1 MAPKPISFARG
12 APSLD
17 IVDVDGL
24 REAAQQA
31 FTTDPGGVTA
41 YGTSVGYPPLREW
54 IAGQHGVE
62 LGRVLVTNG
71 SMQADAFLFD
81 ALVEPGD
88 SVIVERPT
96 YDRTLLSLRNRGADV
111 RMVELEP
118 DGIDV
123 AALERVLVAGA
134 SPKLAHIIP
143 NFQNPAGYTLS
154 TDKRERL
161 LVLARAHGFTIFED
175 DPYWSLRFT
184 GEHLP
189 SILSMDG
196 ETVVY
201 ASSFSKTVCPG
212 IRVGY
217 LVGPEDLIAQISK
230 IATSTYISP
239 SMVAQAIVHQFCVS
253 GALERSIETV
263 KAALGERAKTL
274 CEALRRELPDARF
287 VEPEGGYFLW
297 VELPRGTDFAALF
310 DAAASRGVQFVK
322 GSDFVLEGADDC
334 LRLAYSGVTPE
345 EIEEG
350 VKRLAEAYADVASSS
365 NSTVSQDDEESAARS
380 ASSVS

>member
-1 MAPKPISFARG
+1 MASSISFARG

-24 REAAQQA
+24 RTAADQA
-31 FTTDPGGVTA
+31 FQNDPAGATA
-41 YGTSVGYPPLREW
+41 YGTSIGYPPLRDW
-54 IAGQHGVE
+54 IAERHQVE
-62 LGRVLVTNG
+62 PARVLVTNG

-96 YDRTLLSLRNRGADV
+96 YDRTLLSLKNRGADV
-111 RMVELEP
+111 RAVELEP

-123 AALERVLVAGA
+123 AAVERVLRGGA
-134 SPKLAHIIP
+134 KPKLAHIIP

-154 TDKRERL
+154 AEKRRSL
-161 LVLARAHGFTIFED
+161 LELAREHEFTVFED
-175 DPYWSLRFT
+175 DPYVALRFK
-184 GEHLP
+184 GETLE
-189 SILSMDG
+189 SMLSMDAG
-196 ETVVY
+196 SVVY

-217 LVGPEDLIAQISK
+217 LVGPEELIARIAK
-230 IATSTYISP
+230 LATSAYISP
-239 SMVAQAIVHQFCVS
+239 NMVAQAIVNQFCRS
-253 GALERSIETV
+253 GAIDRSIETV
-263 KAALGERAKTL
+263 KEALRDRAGTL

-297 VELPRGTDFAALF
+297 VDLPRGTDVGALFAA
-310 DAAASRGVQFVK
+310 AAERGVQFVK
-322 GSDFVLEGADDC
+322 GTDFVLDGGESS

-345 EIEEG
+345 QIEEG
-350 VKRLAEAYADVASSS
+350 VRRLAAAYAEV
-365 NSTVSQDDEESAARS
+365 S
-380 ASSVS
+380 ASTHSADAA

>member
-1 MAPKPISFARG
+1 MAKSISFARG

-24 REAAQQA
+24 RSAAERA
-31 FTTDPGGVTA
+31 FSNDPAGVTA

-54 IAGQHGVE
+54 IAERHQVSAQQ
-62 LGRVLVTNG
+62 VLVTNG

-81 ALVEPGD
+81 AMVHEGD

-111 RMVELEP
+111 RMVQLEP

-123 AALERVLVAGA
+123 AAVERVLAAGA
-134 SPKLAHIIP
+134 RPKLAHIIP

-154 TDKRERL
+154 SAKRERL
-161 LVLARAHGFTIFED
+161 LELAQGYDFTVFED
-175 DPYWSLRFT
+175 DPYVSLRFEGSPLAT
-184 GEHLP
+184 M
-189 SILSMDG
+189 LSMDG
-196 ETVVY
+196 EHVVY

-217 LVGPEDLIAQISK
+217 LVGPAELIARVAK
-230 IATSTYISP
+230 IATNTYISP
-239 SMVAQAIVHQFCVS
+239 SMVAQAIVHEFCLS

-263 KAALGERAKTL
+263 KVALRERASTL
-274 CEALRRELPDARF
+274 CEALRSELPDARF

-297 VELPRGTDFAALF
+297 VDLPRGTDVAALF
-310 DAAASRGVQFVK
+310 VAAAERDVHFVK
-322 GSDFVLEGADDC
+322 GTDFVLDGAESSM
-334 LRLAYSGVTPE
+334 RLAYSGVTPE
-345 EIEEG
+345 DIREG
-350 VKRLAEAYADVASSS
+350 VSRLAEAYRELRPAD
-365 NSTVSQDDEESAARS
+365 AA
-380 ASSVS
+380 